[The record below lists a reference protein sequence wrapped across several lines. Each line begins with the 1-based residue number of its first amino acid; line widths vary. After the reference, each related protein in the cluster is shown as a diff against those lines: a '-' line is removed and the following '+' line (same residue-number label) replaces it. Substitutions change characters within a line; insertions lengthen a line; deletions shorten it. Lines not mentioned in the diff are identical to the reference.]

1 VTLSPEFIDL
11 NCYAFFIETTICTKL
26 MEELTT
32 YITMLNE
39 RWSYYPDELECK
51 TTHGV
56 EIKYEQ
62 GLEV

>member
-1 VTLSPEFIDL
+1 MLL
-11 NCYAFFIETTICTKL
+11 RFFIETIICTKL
-26 MEELTT
+26 MGELTT

-39 RWSYYPDELECK
+39 RWSYYLDELECK
-51 TTHGV
+51 TTHGI